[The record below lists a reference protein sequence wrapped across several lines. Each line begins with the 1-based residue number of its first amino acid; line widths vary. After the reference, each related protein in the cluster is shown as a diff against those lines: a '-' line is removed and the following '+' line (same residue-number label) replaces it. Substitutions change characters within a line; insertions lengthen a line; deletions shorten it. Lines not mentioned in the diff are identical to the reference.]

1 MWHRRF
7 LAMAALAAI
16 LTMTSPGHADKKK
29 AAADQ
34 EQEKASKEDLQ
45 GEDLLKGEG
54 LRRIGQFYVLSEE
67 VGLAKLLRETE
78 ATHKKVTDAEQKAV
92 AAEKKVDGKKQA
104 IIDCLQERRRL
115 MAQMD
120 QTRNVNEK
128 NRMVTRINELGDR
141 AQVMDRSDQ
150 YEKEAKTAREVA
162 VQVSEQYVEKIIQ
175 LRKQYREMKAKY
187 EKLAAN
193 KKIQEAIDAVNK
205 EDSTSYQLG
214 PSRGFTQADKNLRKL
229 EGSVLSESIPL
240 RRSSGDTWNI
250 SATING
256 KHSLTLMLDTGASL
270 IALPYK
276 TATEIG
282 LTPSSN
288 DPTITCV
295 LANGQKVDAKL
306 VYAKSV
312 RVGKFLVEHVECG
325 VMPQECTAAEP
336 LLGQAFL
343 KHFSYKVDSAKG
355 KLVLTQIEQPGAKK
369 RVTQVDS
376 PESQPDDAKT
386 AKADDSDKEK
396 GGKVADKAAD
406 EKADGKGGAELAVKL
421 LKVEGAKPQQG
432 LVMQGPGGQALR
444 FEPAKE
450 MAVSD
455 LSKRLGDPDQVV
467 KIPVTAES
475 NGEKKTLSW
484 KLWTWGSVNVMADEN
499 GKTRFYAVIQNKN

>member
-1 MWHRRF
+1 MWYRRF
-7 LAMAALAAI
+7 LGLAVLAVL
-16 LTMTSPGHADKKK
+16 LTMTSPGQADKKK
-29 AAADQ
+29 ASDDK

-45 GEDLLKGEG
+45 GDELLKSEG

-67 VGLAKLLRETE
+67 IGLAKLLRETE
-78 ATHKKVTDAEQKAV
+78 AARKKVTETEQKAV
-92 AAEKKVDGKKQA
+92 TAEKKIDAKKQA
-104 IIDCLQERRRL
+104 VIDCLQERRRL
-115 MAQMD
+115 MAQLD
-120 QTRNVNEK
+120 QIRNVNEK

-141 AQVMDRSDQ
+141 AQVIDRSEEP
-150 YEKEAKTAREVA
+150 EKEAKAAREVA

-175 LRKQYREMKAKY
+175 LRKQYRETKAKY
-187 EKLAAN
+187 EKLAEN
-193 KKIQEAIDAVNK
+193 KKIQEAVEEANK
-205 EDSTSYQLG
+205 ENSTTCQLG
-214 PSRGFTQADKNLRKL
+214 PSRGFTQADKNLRKM
-229 EGSVLSESIPL
+229 EGSVLSEAIPL

-276 TATEIG
+276 TAVEVG

-312 RVGKFLVEHVECG
+312 RVGKFLVDHVECG

-343 KHFSYKVDSAKG
+343 KHFSYKIDSAKG
-355 KLVLTQIEQPGAKK
+355 KLVLTQVEQPGVKK

-376 PESQPDDAKT
+376 PESQPDDEKT
-386 AKADDSDKEK
+386 AKADSPAKEK
-396 GGKVADKAAD
+396 GDKVAQQAGD
-406 EKADGKGGAELAVKL
+406 EKADGKGGVEGAIKL
-421 LKVEGAKPQQG
+421 LKVEGAKPQQS
-432 LVMQGPGGQALR
+432 LMMQGPGGQPLR

-450 MAVSD
+450 MPVSEV
-455 LSKRLGDPDQVV
+455 SKRLGDPDQVV
-467 KIPVTAES
+467 KIPVTAQS

-484 KLWTWGSVNVMADEN
+484 KLWTWGNLNVMADES